1 MSKSI
6 PDELAA
12 LALGEAAVLRGVRV
26 VRRSLLGFL
35 IGKETLDAPAAA
47 ARLAA
52 VSKGGAARV
61 EVCFRCA
68 GDGLGRRDRGV
79 CGVCHGRG
87 IHVVEPA
94 VGWAETPPAQLAAV
108 VDQAVLALRGAC
120 HARAR
125 EALAELLASLAP
137 LAPPRAYGELRRTR
151 SDAPPRPAPAEA
163 GVA

>member
-6 PDELAA
+6 PGELAA
-12 LALGEAAVLRGVRV
+12 LALGEAAVIRGVRV
-26 VRRSLLGFL
+26 TRRSLLGFQ
-35 IGKETLDAPAAA
+35 IGRETLDAAGAA

-52 VSKGGAARV
+52 SSKGGPAARV

-68 GDGLGRRDRGV
+68 GDGLGRRDRGA

-94 VGWAETPPAQLAAV
+94 AGWADAPPAQLAGA
-108 VDQAVLALRGAC
+108 VDQLLLALRGAR
-120 HARAR
+120 HPRAR
-125 EALAELLASLAP
+125 EALSALLATLAP
-137 LAPPRAYGELRRTR
+137 LAPPRAYGELRRTT
-151 SDAPPRPAPAEA
+151 SDAPPARA